1 VNSLLILAQH
11 GTPPVDL
18 GEWGPPAH
26 TWLWVYAGAAVA
38 SLTVVVLTL
47 WSWRS
52 DDLGRGETAARVA
65 LLAATVV
72 SLVLL
77 GLAVQRILE
86 PPLSGGMR
94 DSAAAVSQA
103 LTLGGAGVAVGVV
116 TAVGFFLTPAMRE
129 RLAA

>member
-1 VNSLLILAQH
+1 MNSLLILAQH

-18 GEWGPPAH
+18 GEWGPPSH

-38 SLTVVVLTL
+38 SLTVVALTL
-47 WSWRS
+47 WGWRS
-52 DDLGRGETAARVA
+52 DDLSRGETVARIA

-77 GLAVQRILE
+77 GLAVQSVLE
-86 PPLSGGMR
+86 PPSTGGIR
-94 DSAAAVSQA
+94 DTSAAVSQA
-103 LTLGGAGVAVGVV
+103 LTLGGAGVTVGVV